1 MVRRGRGLLPEL
13 VTNLANRHGRVL
25 HAVRRSM
32 PFHVLLA
39 HMSYT
44 QYAQINVNL
53 EPTAAIPFTPPLTIL
68 LFFFYQRAEPAFNKT
83 EMKLNI
89 PQLLTKCQV

>member
-1 MVRRGRGLLPEL
+1 
-13 VTNLANRHGRVL
+13 
-25 HAVRRSM
+25 M

-53 EPTAAIPFTPPLTIL
+53 EPTAAIPFTPSHHSTFFIL
-68 LFFFYQRAEPAFNKT
+68 PKS
-83 EMKLNI
+83 
-89 PQLLTKCQV
+89 

>member
-1 MVRRGRGLLPEL
+1 MFGRGWSGKRGRGWLPEL
-13 VTNLANRHGRVL
+13 VTNLANRH
-25 HAVRRSM
+25 AVRCSM

-39 HMSYT
+39 CMAYT

-53 EPTAAIPFTPPLTIL
+53 EALQAALSPSPFSE
-68 LFFFYQRAEPAFNKT
+68 RVEPAFNKT